1 MHMHNEPENKL
12 FQQNI
17 LLVLFSILFLF
28 VYNKKPNIRNRQKNF
43 LLNFL
48 LFFVD

>member
-1 MHMHNEPENKL
+1 MHTVLNLKISCSNRTSYSFY
-12 FQQNI
+12 FQ
-17 LLVLFSILFLF
+17 FLFLF
-28 VYNKKPNIRNRQKNF
+28 VYNKEPNITNRQKNF

>member
-17 LLVLFSILFLF
+17 LLVLFSIFISF
-28 VYNKKPNIRNRQKNF
+28 CVQQGAEY
-43 LLNFL
+43 
-48 LFFVD
+48 